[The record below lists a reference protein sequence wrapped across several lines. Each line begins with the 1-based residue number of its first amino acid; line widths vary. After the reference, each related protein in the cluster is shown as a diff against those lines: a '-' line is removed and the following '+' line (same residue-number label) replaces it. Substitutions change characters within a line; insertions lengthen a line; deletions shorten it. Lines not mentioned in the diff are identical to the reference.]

1 MEQKRRVIPPVYFV
15 SALALMAALH
25 FLAPLGRFIEAPYS
39 YLGPGLLLG
48 GVVIGVIAARAFSKA
63 GTPVLPF
70 ERSTTLVTNGVYRFT
85 RNPMYL
91 GMALILVGV
100 ALLFGT
106 LTPLLPIPV
115 FVWIIQGSFIRG
127 EERFLGEIFG
137 SALRRTTFECLDIIT
152 GSGFDEN

>member
-1 MEQKRRVIPPVYFV
+1 MEQKRTVIPPVYFV

-25 FLAPLGRFIEAPYS
+25 FLAPLERFIEAPYS
-39 YLGPGLLLG
+39 YLGLGLLLG
-48 GVVIGVIAARAFSKA
+48 GVVMAATALRTFSKA

-70 ERSTTLVTNGVYRFT
+70 QRSTALVTNGVYRFT

-91 GMALILVGV
+91 GLALMLAGV

-115 FVWIIQGSFIRG
+115 FVWIIQSNFIRG
-127 EERFLGEIFG
+127 EERFLEEIFG
-137 SALRRTTFECLDIIT
+137 DQYLSYKRRVRRWI
-152 GSGFDEN
+152 

>member
-1 MEQKRRVIPPVYFV
+1 MEQKRTVIPPVYFV

-25 FLAPLGRFIEAPYS
+25 FLAPLERFIEAPYS
-39 YLGPGLLLG
+39 YLGLGLLLG
-48 GVVIGVIAARAFSKA
+48 GVVMAATALRTFSKA

-70 ERSTTLVTNGVYRFT
+70 QRSTALVTNGVYRFT

-91 GMALILVGV
+91 GLALMLAGV

-115 FVWIIQGSFIRG
+115 FVWIIQGNFIRG
-127 EERFLGEIFG
+127 EERFLEEIFG
-137 SALRRTTFECLDIIT
+137 DQYLSYKRRVRRWI
-152 GSGFDEN
+152 